1 MDDPRWQQFFV
12 DPQLIQQRRY
22 EAIRA
27 VILEGE
33 PAQDVAARF
42 GFTHGTLR
50 NVIAQFRAC
59 IREGRTPPFSPLLR
73 ADGPPPI
80 TPGLTFI
87 VPPSPIADCLL
98 RPRLVPSALASP
110 DSFCSCLC
118 SLNSASIASSA
129 KRAIPAHT

>member
-12 DPQLIQQRRY
+12 DPQLTQQRRY

-27 VILEGE
+27 VIMEGE

-50 NVIAQFRAC
+50 NLIAQFRAC
-59 IREGRTPPFSPLLR
+59 IRQDRTPPFSPLLR
-73 ADGPPPI
+73 ADGPPPV

-87 VPPSPIADCLL
+87 ALPSLTADCLP

-110 DSFCSCLC
+110 DSFCSCPCL
-118 SLNSASIASSA
+118 LNSASIASFA